1 MKKIVTLLVGA
12 VVATALTA
20 CTGNITVNNQSADD
34 GLTATE
40 ETVTDED
47 AAQPEDSQSADTQP
61 AEETEP
67 ADESAD
73 EAVDESPYDDPKS
86 LPLYKYQGDDKY
98 LGVISDY
105 MIAEDMEMNGENAA
119 DVYIPYSIIAHTDE
133 RNPDDILVYGSF
145 NRCGYDLLNSTL
157 VAVSGS
163 WDAGIFHLKKTG
175 DGDYEVT
182 GADLPMTEQES
193 IKLFDPLPGLYDKLM
208 ATFDETGDELRQ
220 EEIAKYINTNGLYI
234 TQWQEYGYAPKP
246 VLNAPPTPEEENFYT
261 HTSQMGYSLTYDL
274 RKFSYR
280 GDATGESYL
289 KIEPDATWTGTS
301 MNVNSFDTEDAEK
314 AIAEALSFTDAE
326 SFDISD
332 SVFGDN
338 ISCKRAV
345 YDEDISDG
353 RIFRYICYAVPAGDK
368 TITIYLH
375 TAVQEGV
382 SELTVEE
389 LEKTFE
395 ETLKTFTVL

>member
-34 GLTATE
+34 GQTATE

-47 AAQPEDSQSADTQP
+47 AAQTDDSQLSDAQP
-61 AEETEP
+61 VEETEP
-67 ADESAD
+67 AD

-119 DVYIPYSIIAHTDE
+119 DVYIPYSIIAHTDD
-133 RNPDDILVYGSF
+133 RNPDDVLAYGSF
-145 NRCGYDLLNSTL
+145 NICGYNLLNSTL

-182 GADLPMTEQES
+182 GADLPIAEQDS

-208 ATFDETGDELRQ
+208 ATLDETGDELRQ

-301 MNVNSFDTEDAEK
+301 MNVNSFDTEDAGE
-314 AIAEALSFTDAE
+314 AIAEALSFTDAKT
-326 SFDISD
+326 FDISD
-332 SVFGDN
+332 SVIGDN

>member
-34 GLTATE
+34 GQTATE
-40 ETVTDED
+40 ETVKDED
-47 AAQPEDSQSADTQP
+47 AAQPEEAQPEDAQP

-67 ADESAD
+67 AD

-119 DVYIPYSIIAHTDE
+119 DVYIPYSIIAHTDD

-145 NRCGYDLLNSTL
+145 NRCGYNLLNSTL
-157 VAVSGS
+157 VAESGS

-301 MNVNSFDTEDAEK
+301 MNVNSFDTEDAGK
-314 AIAEALSFTDAE
+314 AIAEALSFTDAKT
-326 SFDISD
+326 FDISD

>member
-20 CTGNITVNNQSADD
+20 CTGNITVNNNSADD
-34 GLTATE
+34 GQTATE
-40 ETVTDED
+40 ETVTEED
-47 AAQPEDSQSADTQP
+47 AAQPEDAQP
-61 AEETEP
+61 EDAQAAEETEP
-67 ADESAD
+67 AD
-73 EAVDESPYDDPKS
+73 EAVDESPYDDPES
-86 LPLYKYQGDDKY
+86 LPLYKYQGDDEY

-119 DVYIPYSIIAHTDE
+119 DVYIPYSIVAHTDD

-145 NRCGYDLLNSTL
+145 NICGYNLLNSTL

-175 DGDYEVT
+175 DGNYEVT

-193 IKLFDPLPGLYDKLM
+193 IKLFDPLPGLYEKLM

-301 MNVNSFDTEDAEK
+301 MNVNSFDTEDAGE
-314 AIAEALSFTDAE
+314 AIAEALSFTDAKT
-326 SFDISD
+326 FDISD
-332 SVFGDN
+332 SVIGDN

>member
-1 MKKIVTLLVGA
+1 MKKIAILLVGA

-34 GLTATE
+34 GQTVTE

-47 AAQPEDSQSADTQP
+47 SAQPEDSQSADAQP

-67 ADESAD
+67 ADE
-73 EAVDESPYDDPKS
+73 AVDELPYDDPKS

-105 MIAEDMEMNGENAA
+105 MIAEAMEMNGENAA
-119 DVYIPYSIIAHTDE
+119 DVYIPYSIIAHTDD

-145 NRCGYDLLNSTL
+145 NICGYNLLNSTL

-208 ATFDETGDELRQ
+208 ATLDETGDELRQ
-220 EEIAKYINTNGLYI
+220 EAIANYINTNGLYI

-301 MNVNSFDTEDAEK
+301 MNVNSFDTEDAGK

-326 SFDISD
+326 SLDISD

>member
-20 CTGNITVNNQSADD
+20 CTGNITVNNKSADD
-34 GLTATE
+34 GQTATE
-40 ETVTDED
+40 ETVKDED
-47 AAQPEDSQSADTQP
+47 AVDVEEAQPEDAQA

-67 ADESAD
+67 AD

-86 LPLYKYQGDDKY
+86 LPLYKYQGDDEY

-105 MIAEDMEMNGENAA
+105 MIAEAMEMNGENAA
-119 DVYIPYSIIAHTDE
+119 DVYIPYSIVAHTDD

-145 NRCGYDLLNSTL
+145 NRCGYNLLNSTL

-193 IKLFDPLPGLYDKLM
+193 IKLFDPLPGLYNKLM
-208 ATFDETGDELRQ
+208 ATLDETGDELRQ

-274 RKFSYR
+274 RKFSYG
-280 GDATGESYL
+280 GDDTGESYL
-289 KIEPDATWTGTS
+289 KIEPDATWTGTT
-301 MNVNSFDTEDAEK
+301 MKVNSFDTEDAGE

-326 SFDISD
+326 TFDISD
-332 SVFGDN
+332 SVIGDN

>member
-301 MNVNSFDTEDAEK
+301 MNVNSFDTADAGE

>member
-34 GLTATE
+34 GQTATE
-40 ETVTDED
+40 ETVKDED
-47 AAQPEDSQSADTQP
+47 AVDVEEAQPEDAQA

-67 ADESAD
+67 AD

-119 DVYIPYSIIAHTDE
+119 DVYIPYSIIAHTDD
-133 RNPDDILVYGSF
+133 RNPDDILAYGSF
-145 NRCGYDLLNSTL
+145 NICGYNLLNSTL

-175 DGDYEVT
+175 DGNYEVT

-193 IKLFDPLPGLYDKLM
+193 IKLFDPLPGLYEKLM
-208 ATFDETGDELRQ
+208 ATFNETGDELRQ
-220 EEIAKYINTNGLYI
+220 EAIANYINTNGLYI

-301 MNVNSFDTEDAEK
+301 MNVNSFDTEDAGE
-314 AIAEALSFTDAE
+314 AIAEALSFTDAKT
-326 SFDISD
+326 FDISD
-332 SVFGDN
+332 SVIGDN

-353 RIFRYICYAVPAGDK
+353 RIFRYICYAIPAGDK

>member
-34 GLTATE
+34 GQTATE
-40 ETVTDED
+40 ETVKDED
-47 AAQPEDSQSADTQP
+47 AVDVEEAQPEEAQP

-67 ADESAD
+67 AD

-98 LGVISDY
+98 LGVVSDY

-119 DVYIPYSIIAHTDE
+119 DVYIPYSIIAHTDD

-145 NRCGYDLLNSTL
+145 NRCGYNLLNSTL

-182 GADLPMTEQES
+182 GADLPIAEQDS

-208 ATFDETGDELRQ
+208 ATLDETGDELRQ

-301 MNVNSFDTEDAEK
+301 MNVNSFDTEDAGE
-314 AIAEALSFTDAE
+314 AIAEALSFTDAKT
-326 SFDISD
+326 FDISD
-332 SVFGDN
+332 SVIGDN

>member
-20 CTGNITVNNQSADD
+20 CTGNITVNNKSADD
-34 GLTATE
+34 GQTATE
-40 ETVTDED
+40 ETVKDED
-47 AAQPEDSQSADTQP
+47 AVDVEEAQPEDAQA

-67 ADESAD
+67 AD

-86 LPLYKYQGDDKY
+86 LPLYKYQGDDEY

-105 MIAEDMEMNGENAA
+105 MIAEAMEMNGENAA
-119 DVYIPYSIIAHTDE
+119 DVYIPYSIVAHTDD

-145 NRCGYDLLNSTL
+145 NRCGYNLLNSTL

-301 MNVNSFDTEDAEK
+301 MNVNSFDTEDAGE
-314 AIAEALSFTDAE
+314 AITEALSFTDAE

-332 SVFGDN
+332 SVIGDN

-368 TITIYLH
+368 TITIYLY

-395 ETLKTFTVL
+395 ETLKTFNVL

>member
-34 GLTATE
+34 GQTATE

-47 AAQPEDSQSADTQP
+47 AAQPEDAQP
-61 AEETEP
+61 EDAQAAEETEP
-67 ADESAD
+67 AD

-105 MIAEDMEMNGENAA
+105 MIAEAMEMNGENAA
-119 DVYIPYSIIAHTDE
+119 DVYIPYSIVAHTDD

-145 NRCGYDLLNSTL
+145 NRCGYNLLNSTL
-157 VAVSGS
+157 VAESGS

-182 GADLPMTEQES
+182 GADLPMTEQDS

-208 ATFDETGDELRQ
+208 ATLDETGDELRQ

-301 MNVNSFDTEDAEK
+301 MNVNSFDTEDAGE
-314 AIAEALSFTDAE
+314 AIAEALSFTDAKT
-326 SFDISD
+326 FDISD
-332 SVFGDN
+332 SVIGDN

-368 TITIYLH
+368 TIAIYLR
-375 TAVQEGV
+375 TDVQEGV

>member
-34 GLTATE
+34 GQTATE

-47 AAQPEDSQSADTQP
+47 AAQPEDAQP
-61 AEETEP
+61 EDAQAAEETEP
-67 ADESAD
+67 AD

-119 DVYIPYSIIAHTDE
+119 DVYIPYSIIAHTDD
-133 RNPDDILVYGSF
+133 RNPDDILAYGSF
-145 NRCGYDLLNSTL
+145 NICGYNLLNSTL

-175 DGDYEVT
+175 DGNYEVT

-193 IKLFDPLPGLYDKLM
+193 IKLFDPLPGLYEKLM
-208 ATFDETGDELRQ
+208 ATFNETGDELRQ
-220 EEIAKYINTNGLYI
+220 EAIANYINTNGLYI

-301 MNVNSFDTEDAEK
+301 MNVNSFDTEDAGE
-314 AIAEALSFTDAE
+314 AIAEALSFTDAKT
-326 SFDISD
+326 FDISD
-332 SVFGDN
+332 SVIGDN

-368 TITIYLH
+368 TIAIYLR
-375 TAVQEGV
+375 TDVQEGV

>member
-34 GLTATE
+34 GQTATE
-40 ETVTDED
+40 ETVKDED
-47 AAQPEDSQSADTQP
+47 AVDVEEAQPEDAQA

-67 ADESAD
+67 AD

-119 DVYIPYSIIAHTDE
+119 DVYIPYSIIAHTDD
-133 RNPDDILVYGSF
+133 RNPDDILAYGSF
-145 NRCGYDLLNSTL
+145 NICGYNLLNSTL

-175 DGDYEVT
+175 DGNYEVT

-193 IKLFDPLPGLYDKLM
+193 IKLFDPLPGLYEKLM
-208 ATFDETGDELRQ
+208 ATFNETGDELRQ
-220 EEIAKYINTNGLYI
+220 EAIANYINTNGLYI

-274 RKFSYR
+274 RKLSYR

-301 MNVNSFDTEDAEK
+301 MNVNSFDTEDAGE
-314 AIAEALSFTDAE
+314 AIAEALSFTDAKT
-326 SFDISD
+326 FDISD
-332 SVFGDN
+332 SVIGDN

-353 RIFRYICYAVPAGDK
+353 RIFRYICYAIPAGDK

>member
-1 MKKIVTLLVGA
+1 MRKIVILLFGA
-12 VVATALTA
+12 ALATALTA
-20 CTGNITVNNQSADD
+20 CTGNITINNQDATD
-34 GLTATE
+34 GQTVAEEAVTE
-40 ETVTDED
+40 ED
-47 AAQPEDSQSADTQP
+47 AVQPEDTQTEDTQT
-61 AEETEP
+61 EEEAEP

-73 EAVDESPYDDPKS
+73 EASDESPYDDPES
-86 LPLYKYQGDDKY
+86 LPLYKYRGDDEY

-105 MIAEDMEMNGENAA
+105 IIAENMEMNGENAA
-119 DVYIPYSIIAHTDE
+119 DVYIPYSIVAHTDD

-145 NRCGYDLLNSTL
+145 NICGYDLLNSTL
-157 VAVSGS
+157 VAVGGS

-175 DGDYEVT
+175 DADYEVT

-193 IKLFDPLPGLYDKLM
+193 IKLFAPLPGLYDKLM
-208 ATFDETGDELRQ
+208 ANLNETGEELRQ
-220 EEIAKYINTNGLYI
+220 EEIADYINANGLYI
-234 TQWQEYGYAPKP
+234 TQWQDFGKAPES

-261 HTSQMGYSLTYDL
+261 HTSRLGYSLTYDL
-274 RKFSYR
+274 RNFSYS
-280 GDATGESYL
+280 GDDTGESYL

-301 MNVNSFDTEDAEK
+301 MNINSFDTEDAKE

-332 SVFGDN
+332 SVIGDN

-353 RIFRYICYAVPAGDK
+353 RIFRYICYAVPAGEK

-389 LEKTFE
+389 LEKTFD

>member
-145 NRCGYDLLNSTL
+145 NRCR
-157 VAVSGS
+157 
-163 WDAGIFHLKKTG
+163 I
-175 DGDYEVT
+175 
-182 GADLPMTEQES
+182 
-193 IKLFDPLPGLYDKLM
+193 
-208 ATFDETGDELRQ
+208 
-220 EEIAKYINTNGLYI
+220 
-234 TQWQEYGYAPKP
+234 
-246 VLNAPPTPEEENFYT
+246 
-261 HTSQMGYSLTYDL
+261 
-274 RKFSYR
+274 
-280 GDATGESYL
+280 
-289 KIEPDATWTGTS
+289 
-301 MNVNSFDTEDAEK
+301 
-314 AIAEALSFTDAE
+314 LSF
-326 SFDISD
+326 
-332 SVFGDN
+332 
-338 ISCKRAV
+338 
-345 YDEDISDG
+345 
-353 RIFRYICYAVPAGDK
+353 
-368 TITIYLH
+368 
-375 TAVQEGV
+375 
-382 SELTVEE
+382 
-389 LEKTFE
+389 
-395 ETLKTFTVL
+395 